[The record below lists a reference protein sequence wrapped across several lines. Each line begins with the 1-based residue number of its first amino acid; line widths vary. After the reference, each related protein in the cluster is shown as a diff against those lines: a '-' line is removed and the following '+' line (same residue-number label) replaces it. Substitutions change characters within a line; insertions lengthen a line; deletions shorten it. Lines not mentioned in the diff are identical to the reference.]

1 MVFKKEVVMLR
12 LENIRMK
19 PKLTALFLLV
29 GLIPLMLAGWHSGNL
44 ATDALMEK
52 SYGQMTSVREIKK
65 AQIENFFA
73 ERKGDMGVLVET
85 VEMFRKSAF
94 EKLETVQ
101 EIKKA
106 QVEEF
111 FRKIRNDVLN
121 LSRSGDVLQLCSQ
134 LKKHHEDMNIGAS
147 EPYNTSSPEYKTI
160 CSEYGSY
167 LINYVKTC
175 GYYDVFLICAAHGH
189 VMFTAAKENDLG
201 TNLEYGPYKN
211 EGLARLWRKVIETKS
226 IVIEDFSPY
235 SPSKGQHAAFIA
247 APVYDRSDNPVGV
260 IALQIPTDTID
271 TIAQRRQGMGITGE
285 TYLVGRKDTITAYR
299 SNRVVKKGKLGEKK
313 DDAFIDKALGG
324 ESGQEV
330 KTGSTGDLEI
340 VCYAPLDIPG
350 LGWAIIST
358 MSLEESAA
366 PKAEN
371 KQNDFFAEYIRKYGY
386 PDLFLIH
393 PEGRI
398 FYSVGHKDDYN
409 SNIVS
414 GKYANTGL
422 GKLIRKVSETKQSGI
437 SDFEPYLPNN
447 NEPAGFIAQP
457 VIHEGQV
464 QMTIAMQLSVEA
476 VNSIMQQREGMGE
489 SGETYLVGTDKLMRS
504 DSYLDKSSR
513 SVKAS
518 FADTS
523 KGKIDTEAVKE
534 ALSGNTGQK
543 IITDYTGRP
552 VLSAF
557 TPLKIGDI
565 TWALLAE
572 VNVSEVRA
580 PIRELLLSIVKWGVF
595 IVIFVA
601 LCAFFIAKGIADP
614 LTKAVAFTRS
624 VADGDFTAEIGIHQK
639 DEIGILS
646 DALRDMKGKIADVLK
661 ELKAEIQA
669 VQEGRLDFR
678 GNAKIYTGAWREVI
692 EGVNHLTDAFVKP
705 IRTTARYIDRIAKG
719 DIPEKIAE
727 EYKGDFNEIKNN
739 LNQCIE
745 AVTGQ
750 AAAAAAIADGDLS
763 IIVTIRSDN
772 DILAKSMQNVIEV
785 LCNLQ
790 KELARLT
797 EASKQGK
804 LSERGRSEQFRGAY
818 SGLLQ
823 GVNEMLDAI
832 LLPIAEGNRVL
843 RLIQDG
849 NLREKMEI
857 ECRGDH
863 EKMKNA
869 VNGVHT
875 WLTGLIAYI
884 SGIADGDMTVTME
897 KTSDED
903 QIHEWLMLM
912 KNNIRALV
920 TEADILAKAVV
931 EGRLGTRADSEKHRG
946 EYARVIQ
953 GINRIMDSLVGHLD
967 AMPAPALIIDREF
980 NICYINKAGAV
991 GLPQESLI
999 GTRCYD
1005 HFRTSDCR
1013 TEKCASGRSMRH
1025 GDIATSETDA
1035 HPQNKTLDIS
1045 YSGVPIKDTDGKV
1058 IGCLEIITDL
1068 TALKQA
1074 ARIAKKQADY
1084 QAVEVDRL
1092 VSNLGRLAEGDLDI
1106 RIEDT
1111 ESDEDT
1117 RTVGENFRTIGRA
1130 LGQTVAAIRT
1140 LVADADML
1148 AESATEGRLGT
1159 RADVSRHKGDFARVM
1174 QGVNATLDAVTLPL
1188 NASAEYVDRISRGDI
1203 PEKII
1208 ETYRGDFSRIKDNLN
1223 LLIDAMNEATH
1234 IAEEMAEGNLSL
1246 TVRERSSQDRLMQ
1259 SMGAMI
1265 KKLDTVLKETDG
1277 LIRAVREGKLNIRGN
1292 ADAFAGGWHDLIL
1305 GVNSLID
1312 AFVNP
1317 INMTA
1322 AHIDRIAKG
1331 DIPEKISEEYRG
1343 DFNRIKNNLN
1353 ILTDA
1358 TNEVTVLAQEMA
1370 EGNLAVKIKERSEQ
1384 DRLMRALN
1392 AMIGKLHEV
1401 VINVKQ
1407 ASDTVASGS
1416 RHLSAAAEQMSQ
1428 GASEQSAS
1436 AEEVSSSMEEMA
1448 SNIRQNSD
1456 NAMQT
1461 EKIALKAAEDAREG
1475 GKAVAETVTVMK
1487 DIARKI
1493 TVVGEIARQ
1502 TNLLALNAAI
1512 EAARAGENGRGFAV
1526 VASEVRKLAERSQKA
1541 AAEIS
1546 ELSLSSVDIAERA
1559 GEMLRR
1565 IVPDIQKTAELVQEI
1580 SAASSEQNSG
1590 AEQVNKAVQQL
1601 DSVIQENASAAEEM
1615 SSTSEELTAQAEHL
1629 RDIIGFF
1636 RIDDAV
1642 GRKMT
1647 DLKPERT
1654 LLSGNTIKFERI
1666 SEIKDAAAKRRT
1678 VPEEDGYDEGFEKY

>member
-1 MVFKKEVVMLR
+1 MKGLKSGLGKKMATGFGIMIMTMIVLGSVALWKMRGVQIQSVMMDQEYVEEVKLCNNLEGLGAQTMYLMHGYGLTEEKHYLDEGMKFFGKIGESVQNIKTFAAASPHLAELREAITAIEAGSSEYETFVKETVKRNSQIAENRETLSDAAVQYMDACYLFLEAQNDALEAETVAGFKADRLSERLKKITLINEVVDLGNATRLAAHSAVSLR
-12 LENIRMK
+12 DPEVIRK
-19 PKLTALFLLV
+19 AQGIF
-29 GLIPLMLAGWHSGNL
+29 
-44 ATDALMEK
+44 DLMEK
-52 SYGQMTSVREIKK
+52 KFQMLLSLSELE
-65 AQIENFFA
+65 ENV
-73 ERKGDMGVLVET
+73 KQ
-85 VEMFRKSAF
+85 VEMTRSAAQTYRKAMNG
-94 EKLETVQ
+94 LLDNWLALQ
-101 EIKKA
+101 EIGEKRDALANHLLELTRNAALKGI
-106 QVEEF
+106 EDTE
-111 FRKIRNDVLN
+111 KIA
-121 LSRSGDVLQLCSQ
+121 GDTVSSISAASLILIVGLTLASA
-134 LKKHHEDMNIGAS
+134 IGIVVA
-147 EPYNTSSPEYKTI
+147 
-160 CSEYGSY
+160 
-167 LINYVKTC
+167 
-175 GYYDVFLICAAHGH
+175 F
-189 VMFTAAKENDLG
+189 
-201 TNLEYGPYKN
+201 
-211 EGLARLWRKVIETKS
+211 VITRS
-226 IVIEDFSPY
+226 IV
-235 SPSKGQHAAFIA
+235 
-247 APVYDRSDNPVGV
+247 R
-260 IALQIPTDTID
+260 
-271 TIAQRRQGMGITGE
+271 
-285 TYLVGRKDTITAYR
+285 
-299 SNRVVKKGKLGEKK
+299 
-313 DDAFIDKALGG
+313 
-324 ESGQEV
+324 
-330 KTGSTGDLEI
+330 
-340 VCYAPLDIPG
+340 
-350 LGWAIIST
+350 
-358 MSLEESAA
+358 
-366 PKAEN
+366 
-371 KQNDFFAEYIRKYGY
+371 
-386 PDLFLIH
+386 
-393 PEGRI
+393 
-398 FYSVGHKDDYN
+398 
-409 SNIVS
+409 
-414 GKYANTGL
+414 
-422 GKLIRKVSETKQSGI
+422 
-437 SDFEPYLPNN
+437 
-447 NEPAGFIAQP
+447 
-457 VIHEGQV
+457 
-464 QMTIAMQLSVEA
+464 
-476 VNSIMQQREGMGE
+476 
-489 SGETYLVGTDKLMRS
+489 
-504 DSYLDKSSR
+504 
-513 SVKAS
+513 
-518 FADTS
+518 
-523 KGKIDTEAVKE
+523 
-534 ALSGNTGQK
+534 
-543 IITDYTGRP
+543 
-552 VLSAF
+552 
-557 TPLKIGDI
+557 
-565 TWALLAE
+565 
-572 VNVSEVRA
+572 
-580 PIRELLLSIVKWGVF
+580 
-595 IVIFVA
+595 
-601 LCAFFIAKGIADP
+601 
-614 LTKAVAFTRS
+614 
-624 VADGDFTAEIGIHQK
+624 
-639 DEIGILS
+639 
-646 DALRDMKGKIADVLK
+646 
-661 ELKAEIQA
+661 
-669 VQEGRLDFR
+669 
-678 GNAKIYTGAWREVI
+678 
-692 EGVNHLTDAFVKP
+692 VNHLTDAFVKP
-705 IRTTARYIDRIAKG
+705 VRTTARYIDRIAKG

-739 LNQCIE
+739 LNKCIE
-745 AVTGQ
+745 AATGQ

-763 IIVTIRSDN
+763 VIADIRSDN

-785 LCNLQ
+785 LNGLQ

-797 EASKQGK
+797 EASKQGR
-804 LSERGRSEQFRGAY
+804 LSERGKSEQFRGAY
-818 SGLLQ
+818 SELVQ
-823 GVNEMLDAI
+823 SVNEMLDAI
-832 LLPIAEGNRVL
+832 LLPITEGNRVL
-843 RLIQDG
+843 RLIQKG

-869 VNGVHT
+869 VNGLHE

-884 SGIADGDMTVTME
+884 TGIADGDMTAVME
-897 KTSDED
+897 KASDED

-920 TEADILAKAVV
+920 TEADILAKAAV
-931 EGRLGTRADSEKHRG
+931 EGRLNIRADSGKHRG

-980 NICYINKAGAV
+980 NICYINKAGAGVV
-991 GLPQESLI
+991 GLPQESLT

-1013 TEKCASGRSMRH
+1013 TEKCASGRSMRQ

-1084 QAVEVDRL
+1084 QAEEVDRL

-1106 RIEDT
+1106 CTAET

-1130 LGQTVAAIRT
+1130 LGQTVAAVRT
-1140 LVADADML
+1140 LVTDANML

-1203 PEKII
+1203 PEKIT
-1208 ETYRGDFSRIKDNLN
+1208 EAYRGDFSRIKDNLN

-1265 KKLDTVLKETDG
+1265 KKLNTVLKETDG

-1292 ADAFAGGWHDLIL
+1292 ADVFAGGWHDLIL

-1370 EGNLAVKIKERSEQ
+1370 EGNLAVKIKERSGQ

-1428 GASEQSAS
+1428 GAAEQSAS
-1436 AEEVSSSMEEMA
+1436 AEEVSSSMEQMA

-1512 EAARAGENGRGFAV
+1512 EAARAGEEGRGFAV

-1559 GEMLRR
+1559 GEMLKR

-1590 AEQVNKAVQQL
+1590 AEQV
-1601 DSVIQENASAAEEM
+1601 
-1615 SSTSEELTAQAEHL
+1615 
-1629 RDIIGFF
+1629 
-1636 RIDDAV
+1636 
-1642 GRKMT
+1642 
-1647 DLKPERT
+1647 
-1654 LLSGNTIKFERI
+1654 
-1666 SEIKDAAAKRRT
+1666 
-1678 VPEEDGYDEGFEKY
+1678 